1 MSIKI
6 GGLQKVTLIDYP
18 GHLAAT
24 LFLAGC
30 NFHCGFCHNPD
41 LVEIKSGHEFITD
54 KEILD
59 FLQKRKGLLDAV
71 CISGGEPLL
80 QPDLKDFLSKIK
92 ALGYLIKLDTNGFNP
107 VFLKELMANNL
118 INYIAMDIKAS
129 IGKYGEV
136 TNVKS
141 DFKNIGESIKII
153 LSGNLPSE
161 FRTTVLPKFHS
172 PEEMEKIGQMIV
184 GAQNYYLQNFRNQ
197 KTLDPAFAN
206 EPACTDS
213 ELEKLKKV
221 ALKYVKN
228 CQIRN

>member
-1 MSIKI
+1 MIKI

-30 NFHCGFCHNPD
+30 NFRCGFCHNPD
-41 LVEIKSGHEFITD
+41 LVEIKHGQDFIAA

-71 CISGGEPLL
+71 CISGGEPLI
-80 QPDLKDFLSKIK
+80 QPELKNFLSEIK

-107 VFLKELMANNL
+107 VFLKDL
-118 INYIAMDIKAS
+118 IAQKLIDYIAMDIKVS
-129 IGKYGEV
+129 IGRYQAV
-136 TNVKS
+136 TNIKS
-141 DFKNIGESIKII
+141 DFKNIEESIQLI
-153 LSGNLPSE
+153 LAGNLPYE
-161 FRTTVLPKFHS
+161 FRTTVLPKFHNLK
-172 PEEMEKIGQMIV
+172 EMEKIGQMIA
-184 GAQNYYLQNFRNQ
+184 GAANYYLQNFRNQ
-197 KTLDPAFAN
+197 KTLDPVFAK
-206 EPACTDS
+206 EPAFTVS
-213 ELEKLKKV
+213 ELEKLKQT